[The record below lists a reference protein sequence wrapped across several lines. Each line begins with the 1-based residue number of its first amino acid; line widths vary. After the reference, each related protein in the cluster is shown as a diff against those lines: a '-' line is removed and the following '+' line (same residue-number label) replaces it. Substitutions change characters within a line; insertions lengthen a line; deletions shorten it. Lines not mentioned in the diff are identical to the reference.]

1 VIFNAGKKLFL
12 NRYTILQM
20 SSSDA
25 EEISNLFD
33 NVSLSEK
40 SLYRDVQYVQ
50 LNDLSI
56 GSYSSGLTQFDTTP
70 FKSNPTIM
78 SESYLIVPTGVTCT
92 TGGSD
97 AISGATQLAVKNSIL
112 SMISGIAIQTTNGTM
127 IQNTL
132 DGSLPI
138 INNLKLHLRDI
149 NFVRSTGESL
159 SYFGPDRSTA
169 VSGQGNAPPANTQV
183 PRLQG
188 TNPSVASRALN
199 VGDNYNSDAYTCL
212 SLANRISVMQTNARI
227 TGSGPFTW
235 SYIAFI
241 PLKFLSD
248 FFEKMNFPIVNLAF
262 QISFYFANSNNN
274 ANGNYGY
281 TIASTTAGANVPTA
295 NVWGTTV
302 TGQQPW
308 AGSEAVSGSTAG
320 LVTVAANGIQSTGN
334 IPTITM
340 IPGTATEKSSSLSQC
355 RLMLKTVTL
364 NGPDLERWTQDMRA
378 GMTKTIT
385 WTDTQIFTPSNTMNQ
400 AGGTAAI
407 QINGAITQSIVRPL
421 RVWAFALQAGALRSP
436 GTTFPACCS
445 DRYLYNTNIQ
455 VNGVNFYQAQLQTQ
469 MDHYRILRD
478 QMPEDGSLI
487 SYQDFLVGGCNFYC
501 FDLSRAQALSK
512 NDACSLYITTTIGQS
527 YKGGPNN
534 AGDLAVMVGATDLVF
549 LIEKAMTTVLNLSDN
564 NTTVYVSQG
573 LTSGVSPL
581 AATQ

>member
-1 VIFNAGKKLFL
+1 
-12 NRYTILQM
+12 M
-20 SSSDA
+20 SSDYA
-25 EEISNLFD
+25 EISNLFD

-40 SLYRDVQYVQ
+40 SLYRDVQWVQ

-78 SESYLIVPTGVTCT
+78 SESYVIIPTGVTCT

-97 AISGATQLAVKNSIL
+97 TITAGTQLAVKNSIL

-159 SYFGPDRSTA
+159 AYFGPDKVTA
-169 VSGQGNAPPANTQV
+169 ISGQGTVIAATTDIT
-183 PRLQG
+183 RLQG
-188 TNPSVASRALN
+188 TNPTVASRALN
-199 VGDNYNSDAYTCL
+199 TGNNYNSDPYTCL
-212 SLANRISVMQTNARI
+212 SLANRISVMQTNARVS
-227 TGSGPFTW
+227 GSGPFVW

-248 FFEKMNFPIVNLAF
+248 FFEKLNFPIVNLAF
-262 QISFYFANSNNN
+262 QISLYFSNSNNN

-281 TIASTTAGANVPTA
+281 TVASTSLGADLPTTGIWPA
-295 NVWGTTV
+295 TTSGT
-302 TGQQPW
+302 QPW
-308 AGSEAVSGSTAG
+308 AGSDAISGSGVGALTTTAAFN
-320 LVTVAANGIQSTGN
+320 VQSAGN

-340 IPGTATEKSSSLSQC
+340 TPGTATEKQCSLSQC

-364 NGPDLERWTQDMRA
+364 NGPDLQRWTQDMQS
-378 GMTKTIT
+378 GIKKTIT
-385 WTDTQIFTPSNTMNQ
+385 WTDTQLFTPSGTMAQ
-400 AGGTAAI
+400 TSSGQSI
-407 QINGAITQSIVRPL
+407 QINSAITQSIVRPL
-421 RVWAFALQAGALRSP
+421 RVWAFALQQGCLQSP

-445 DRYLYNTNIQ
+445 DRYIYNTNIQ
-455 VNGVNFYQAQLQTQ
+455 VNGVNFYQAQLQSQ

-487 SYQDFLVGGCNFYC
+487 SYQDFVVGGLNFYC

-527 YKGGPNN
+527 ANGGPNN
-534 AGDLAVMVGATDLVF
+534 TGDATAIVGGTDLVF
-549 LIEKAMTTVLNLSDN
+549 MIEKAMTTVLSFSDN

-573 LTSGVSPL
+573 LQSGISPL
-581 AATQ
+581 AATA